1 MQHSLLSQ
9 ALFPLDKKSFLQ
21 LLWLTIALH
30 VVQQYSM
37 GLVVIKLLHFSHMQN
52 YVQIAENQST
62 GLLLFGGGEWPAT
75 VNQAEGGMSCD
86 CNVESHSTGIILKVP
101 PFRKLLMA

>member
-1 MQHSLLSQ
+1 MLLLCLAVELGVHSNFASMQHSLLSQ

-62 GLLLFGGGEWPAT
+62 GLLLFGGGE
-75 VNQAEGGMSCD
+75 
-86 CNVESHSTGIILKVP
+86 
-101 PFRKLLMA
+101 